1 MLLRRIALILVLACA
16 GVATCAPVAPA
27 GPGSPWV
34 GAQTLSGSHLF
45 VDPPRIVAGTSG
57 DALAW
62 WTWQDGLGEAA
73 RTGTSMAAFDTD
85 AGRFR
90 RERPAPSGLVDV
102 ATVGAS
108 RAFAALQ
115 RGGSRARLA
124 VAAGRTDGRFGR
136 ARAVAGGRGVRGV
149 RLATGTAGDAALAWW
164 EDRGTRTDRVR
175 VSLRAPGGQFGR
187 PLRLATDSVRSVAI
201 AVGPAGQTVVAWEAR
216 GVVRARVRPRR
227 GRAFGPAETIV
238 SEPTFGAELRA
249 AVTPEGRIHLAWSA
263 QARSEG
269 GTLGPVFVQAALRPA
284 GGRRFQ
290 PAQLLMRQDAGLLQA
305 PVELVVAGRR
315 SVVLAWTGSDGL
327 HRRAAVAATTAD
339 GRFGGITFDSPPGT
353 DAVVTGLVARG
364 GERIVAWDSG
374 VADDRGQ
381 VSTASTPRGFFF
393 PEPVPATGSARGGAL
408 VAGRSPVRAL
418 VVWSSRPAGSG
429 LPLRTYAQGAF
440 RVE

>member
-1 MLLRRIALILVLACA
+1 M
-16 GVATCAPVAPA
+16 
-27 GPGSPWV
+27 
-34 GAQTLSGSHLF
+34 
-45 VDPPRIVAGTSG
+45 
-57 DALAW
+57 
-62 WTWQDGLGEAA
+62 
-73 RTGTSMAAFDTD
+73 
-85 AGRFR
+85 
-90 RERPAPSGLVDV
+90 
-102 ATVGAS
+102 
-108 RAFAALQ
+108 
-115 RGGSRARLA
+115 
-124 VAAGRTDGRFGR
+124 
-136 ARAVAGGRGVRGV
+136 
-149 RLATGTAGDAALAWW
+149 
-164 EDRGTRTDRVR
+164 
-175 VSLRAPGGQFGR
+175 
-187 PLRLATDSVRSVAI
+187 
-201 AVGPAGQTVVAWEAR
+201 
-216 GVVRARVRPRR
+216 RPRR

-353 DAVVTGLVARG
+353 DAVATGLVARG